1 MKNKEMQKE
10 GLSTRAAADIHEK
23 SVCKALGAKQQSN
36 SGAGLFAKS
45 DVVQKESSTLIEC
58 KTCMTE
64 KNSFSIK
71 KEWLE
76 KNLKEAHEM
85 NLFNSM
91 LCFNFG
97 PGTENYYVIS
107 EKLAKFLINELI
119 EQDT

>member
-1 MKNKEMQKE
+1 MQKE
-10 GLSTRAAADIHEK
+10 GLSTRAVADIHEK

-36 SGAGLFAKS
+36 SGAGLFAKG
-45 DVVQKESSTLIEC
+45 DVVQKEASILIEC
-58 KTCMTE
+58 KTCTSE

-76 KNLKEAHEM
+76 KNKKEAKEI

-97 PGTENYYVIS
+97 PDTDNYYIID

-119 EQDT
+119 EQNT